1 MFRLMCSLQSHRHF
15 IQHSN
20 SSFNNFK
27 VSGIY
32 IHIPF
37 CKQACSYCDF
47 YFLTRGELRQPF
59 VDALVSEIQSYKNS
73 IFTEEVVRT
82 IYLGGGTPSL
92 LTQQQLESIFTT
104 LHDVFEI
111 DAVEVTMELNPD
123 DVSAEYLSMIRD
135 LGVNRA
141 SMGVQSFDKKLL
153 EFMHRAHNPEEAF
166 EALEALQK
174 TGFSSFTAD
183 LIYGNPGQSLDTL
196 KRDIDQLLR
205 FDPPHISA
213 YSLTV
218 EPKTRLGKQV
228 ELGRIDP
235 PDDDR
240 VSEQFDM
247 VRSELAEA
255 GIEQYEV
262 SNFAKPGNEAVHNS
276 NYWNHE
282 NYLGFGPSAHSFW
295 RDDSEAFRWQNQ
307 PNLKNYLNAE
317 PKNYREEEEN
327 LSKNILAEER
337 LMLGLRTKWG
347 VSEENLK
354 SKYEYSFTGSQQEWV
369 EKQIKKKFMKR
380 ENKTLK
386 MTPEGLK
393 ISDHLI
399 VELLAR
405 NQ

>member
-1 MFRLMCSLQSHRHF
+1 M
-15 IQHSN
+15 
-20 SSFNNFK
+20 
-27 VSGIY
+27 SGIY

-47 YFLTRGELRQPF
+47 YFLTRDKLRQPF
-59 VDALVSEIQSYKNS
+59 VEALLSEINSYGDTKFS
-73 IFTEEVVRT
+73 KEIVRT

-92 LTQQQLESIFTT
+92 LNNKQLESIFGA
-104 LHDVFEI
+104 LHSVFDI
-111 DAVEVTMELNPD
+111 DAEEITMELNPD
-123 DVSAEYLSMIRD
+123 DVTRDYLSMIQD

-166 EALEALQK
+166 SALEALQK
-174 TGFSSFTAD
+174 TGFPTFTAD
-183 LIYGNPGQSLDTL
+183 LIYGNPGQSVETL
-196 KRDIDQLLR
+196 EQDIDKLLS

-240 VSEQFDM
+240 VSEQFDV
-247 VRSELAEA
+247 VRTQLAAA

-262 SNFAKPGNEAVHNS
+262 SNFSKPGKEAVHNS
-276 NYWNHE
+276 NYWKHE
-282 NYLGFGPSAHSFW
+282 NYIGFGPSAHSFW
-295 RDDSEAFRWQNQ
+295 WDESGANRWQNEA
-307 PNLKNYLNAE
+307 NLKKYLNEAPE
-317 PKNYREEEEN
+317 DYREEEET
-327 LSKNILAEER
+327 LSKNTLAEER

-347 VSEENLK
+347 VSEIDLK
-354 SKYEYSFTGSQQEWV
+354 QSYGYSFTDSQWQWIEDQV
-369 EKQIKKKFMKR
+369 EKGFMVT
-380 ENKTLK
+380 ENSTLK
-386 MTPEGLK
+386 MTSDGLK

-399 VELLAR
+399 VELLS
-405 NQ
+405 